1 MHFMFSQLNNDQ
13 WSSLFWFICG
23 VVICIASIH
32 YGLGTLHNPGTGF
45 VPFLAGL
52 AIFIFSVIGF
62 VQSALR
68 QKKGFRWKSPMPKG
82 AMWGRALLTVGGLFA
97 YAFLLTPLGFTL
109 CTALYLSFLLR
120 VGKFYRWPVA
130 IAGGI
135 VTASATYGIFVS
147 LLKVQFPK
155 GPWGF

>member
-1 MHFMFSQLNNDQ
+1 MTK
-13 WSSLFWFICG
+13 G
-23 VVICIASIH
+23 V
-32 YGLGTLHNPGTGF
+32 
-45 VPFLAGL
+45 
-52 AIFIFSVIGF
+52 
-62 VQSALR
+62 
-68 QKKGFRWKSPMPKG
+68 
-82 AMWGRALLTVGGLFA
+82 MWGRVLLTGGGIFA

-109 CTALYLSFLLR
+109 CTALYVSFLLR

-135 VTASATYGIFVS
+135 VTALATYGIFVS